1 MLWIFFFLTNIP
13 HKYFLIPFLFLL
25 FFWEPCNTNVLV
37 LNVVT
42 ELSECVLISFYF
54 ILFLFCFVSV
64 ISTILSSGS
73 LICNSASVIQLL
85 VPSSVFFTSVIVLF
99 IAACLFFI
107 FYIVVVRSPNCV
119 WLFMTPWIAACQA
132 FLPFTN
138 SWSLAKF
145 MSIELVMPS
154 NHLILFCP
162 YLLLPS
168 ISSSIRVFPL
178 NQLFISGGQSIG
190 ASALASV
197 LSMSIQGWFPLRL
210 TGSISLQSKGL
221 SRVFSS
227 TTVQM
232 HQFFSILPS
241 LWSSSHICTWLL
253 QRQ

>member
-1 MLWIFFFLTNIP
+1 MWSPKPAEYSRHRCLHIRL
-13 HKYFLIPFLFLL
+13 H
-25 FFWEPCNTNVLV
+25 
-37 LNVVT
+37 
-42 ELSECVLISFYF
+42 
-54 ILFLFCFVSV
+54 
-64 ISTILSSGS
+64 S
-73 LICNSASVIQLL
+73 LIEIQSSRSVLSDSA
-85 VPSSVFFTSVIVLF
+85 
-99 IAACLFFI
+99 
-107 FYIVVVRSPNCV
+107 
-119 WLFMTPWIAACQA
+119 TPWIAACQA

-227 TTVQM
+227 TTVQT